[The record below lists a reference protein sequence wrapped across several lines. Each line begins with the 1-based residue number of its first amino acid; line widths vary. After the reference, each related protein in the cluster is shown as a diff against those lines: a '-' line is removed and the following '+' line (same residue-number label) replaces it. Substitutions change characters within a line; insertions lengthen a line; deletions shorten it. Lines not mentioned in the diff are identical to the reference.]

1 MFCLGPSLVAGAVIP
16 AQGWDSSVLLKKVL
30 FSAAKGNICIASYF
44 SREKNSLQIKLLL
57 NDEGWEQ
64 YKLLTPSL
72 GELHSKIWK
81 KKTISMRFLI
91 KIVWRGFSSASLRHI
106 FPGIFQP
113 SITDLYAQIIY
124 VLHEKKTSATSS
136 MLMSFSASWP
146 PEPGIKFAPRRFSC
160 PMASL
165 WDLHLLHSGC
175 DMSHSLRLSGKHL
188 ACGCN
193 KSLVDSKEMS
203 RRMMWESTSCMA
215 WTQVHM
221 LPRCSLGQRAQPAL
235 LPAFAKNS
243 IVSPALKREF

>member
-1 MFCLGPSLVAGAVIP
+1 MRAIQIIDTKFRRTAQQNMKKKNYIHEVPYKNCLKGLFFCITKTHISR
-16 AQGWDSSVLLKKVL
+16 
-30 FSAAKGNICIASYF
+30 YF
-44 SREKNSLQIKLLL
+44 STIH
-57 NDEGWEQ
+57 
-64 YKLLTPSL
+64 
-72 GELHSKIWK
+72 HS
-81 KKTISMRFLI
+81 
-91 KIVWRGFSSASLRHI
+91 
-106 FPGIFQP
+106 
-113 SITDLYAQIIY
+113 DLYAQIIY

-146 PEPGIKFAPRRFSC
+146 PEPGIKLAPRRFSC
-160 PMASL
+160 PIASL

-235 LPAFAKNS
+235 PPAFTKNNPL
-243 IVSPALKREF
+243 SPALKREF